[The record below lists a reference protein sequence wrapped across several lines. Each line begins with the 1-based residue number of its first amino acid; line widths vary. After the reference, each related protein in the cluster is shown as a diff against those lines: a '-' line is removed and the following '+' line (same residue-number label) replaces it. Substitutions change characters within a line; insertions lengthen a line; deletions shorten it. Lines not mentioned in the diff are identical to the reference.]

1 VKIKNVKKDGW
12 NSGLYIGRKNGQRF
26 HFGNPFTVE
35 RYGRENCI
43 AMFEKWLRKEDFLD
57 IEIER
62 RDWILA
68 NLGQL
73 ENKDL
78 LCWCN
83 PAPCHADVY
92 FRLIKE
98 RQPDRS

>member
-1 VKIKNVKKDGW
+1 MKIKNVRKDGW
-12 NSGLYIGRKNGQRF
+12 NSGFYIGRKNGAKF

-35 RYGRENCI
+35 KYERENCI
-43 AMFEKWLRKEDFLD
+43 AMFERWLRKEDFLD
-57 IEIER
+57 IETER

-78 LCWCN
+78 VCWCS

-98 RQPDRS
+98 RQLDHF